1 MEVPGCL
8 LEALF
13 VSVSVELNHVIVPS
27 RDNRES
33 AEFLARLLGLEVGE
47 EWGPFIPVET
57 GNGVRLD
64 FATIPPRD
72 LRLQH
77 YCFLIPEAD
86 FDAFF
91 ARLKETGVTYH
102 ADPAGKLVGEINHN
116 HGGRGVYFLD
126 PGGNGVE
133 VITQPYEP
141 DRRRPAGW

>member
-1 MEVPGCL
+1 M
-8 LEALF
+8 
-13 VSVSVELNHVIVPS
+13 IVPS
-27 RDNRES
+27 RNNRES
-33 AEFLARLLGLEVGE
+33 AEFLAHLLDVPVGE

-64 FATIPPRD
+64 FATVPAED

-77 YCFLIPEAD
+77 YCFLIPESS

-91 ARLKETGVTYH
+91 SRLQESGVPYF
-102 ADPAGKLVGEINHN
+102 ADPACREAGAVNHN

-126 PGGNGVE
+126 PGGNGLE

-141 DRRRPAGW
+141 DRRRPVSW